1 MTCVARRSE
10 EEGKWGGS
18 LQGVGSDS
26 TLALGNKTM
35 YTSFHRCSSVVFGG
49 TRFFTRSDSS
59 CDGSIVPSG
68 NASVLVSH
76 DTSARWCA
84 SRSAALLQ
92 RFRHRLHV
100 CLPMVWHR

>member
-1 MTCVARRSE
+1 MTCVERRRE
-10 EEGKWGGS
+10 EWERDGS

-26 TLALGNKTM
+26 ALAPGNNTI
-35 YTSFHRCSSVVFGG
+35 YISFHLCSSVVFGG

-76 DTSARWCA
+76 ETSARWCV

-100 CLPMVWHR
+100 CFPMVWHR